1 MTRFPEGP
9 SASPGFLLWH
19 ATLRWQRAMAVALAP
34 LELTHTQFVVL
45 ASAWWLNGAGEHP
58 SQARLSEFTGS
69 DARMTSE
76 VVRRLIAKGL
86 LEREVDA
93 ADSRARV
100 LTVTAS
106 GAETAAQAMDA
117 VESADDAF
125 FADAS
130 AAAPGALLPVLHAL
144 SGR

>member
-9 SASPGFLLWH
+9 SSSPGFLLWH
-19 ATLRWQRAMAVALAP
+19 ATLRWQRTMAAALAP
-34 LELTHTQFVVL
+34 LDLTHTQFVVL
-45 ASAWWLNGAGEHP
+45 ASAWWLNSAGEHP

-93 ADSRARV
+93 VDSRARV

-106 GAETAAQAMDA
+106 GAEAARQAMDA
-117 VESADDAF
+117 VEAADETF
-125 FADAS
+125 FAAAS
-130 AAAPGALLPVLHAL
+130 DAAPGSVLPVLHAL